1 MTPPL
6 LAVLILGGVGLAFGA
21 LIAIADRKLKVWEDP
36 RIDAVTERLPGAN
49 CGACGFAGCRAFAE
63 ATIRGA
69 TSPAACTV
77 MSADQR
83 EEVAEYLG
91 VDVGQAVDRVARLL
105 CAGGSDVAPRKAL
118 YFGVQSC
125 AAAVAVGG
133 GGKGCPWGCVGFA
146 DCAVACDFD
155 AIEMGRTGLPRVI
168 PALCTACGD
177 CVEACP
183 LGLFEIMP
191 LEHRLIVQCRSL
203 LQGTAATE
211 VCSVACDGCGGRGER
226 LGLEL
231 RLAHRSVRDKT
242 LHAQHLLH
250 ARAVVANRRAPAEAR
265 QRPEARPDLRA
276 AIVLAPQDVTMV
288 VGIDVHK
295 QSHTAALRDERGSLI
310 ETLTIDNSAAR
321 PMPATAR

>member
-1 MTPPL
+1 MTPGPL
-6 LAVLILGGVGLAFGA
+6 LEAVLVLGGVGLSFGA
-21 LIAIADRKLKVWEDP
+21 LIALADRKLRVWEDP

-63 ATIRGA
+63 ATIHGQ

-77 MSADQR
+77 MSPAAR

-91 VDVGQAVDRVARLL
+91 VSVGQAVERLARLL

-133 GGKGCPWGCVGFA
+133 GGKGCSWGCVGLA
-146 DCAVACDFD
+146 DCAVACDFE
-155 AIEMGRTGLPRVI
+155 AIEMGPTDLPRVI

-191 LEHRLIVQCRSL
+191 LEQRLIVQCRSL
-203 LQGTAATE
+203 LQGAAATE
-211 VCSVACDGCGGRGER
+211 VCAVACDGCGRCAIDAAPGLIEIRSGLAVIDYER
-226 LGLEL
+226 IGTADISATRRCPTGAIAWVEG
-231 RLAHRSVRDKT
+231 
-242 LHAQHLLH
+242 AQFGPTSI
-250 ARAVVANRRAPAEAR
+250 RE
-265 QRPEARPDLRA
+265 E
-276 AIVLAPQDVTMV
+276 
-288 VGIDVHK
+288 
-295 QSHTAALRDERGSLI
+295 TAA
-310 ETLTIDNSAAR
+310 
-321 PMPATAR
+321 